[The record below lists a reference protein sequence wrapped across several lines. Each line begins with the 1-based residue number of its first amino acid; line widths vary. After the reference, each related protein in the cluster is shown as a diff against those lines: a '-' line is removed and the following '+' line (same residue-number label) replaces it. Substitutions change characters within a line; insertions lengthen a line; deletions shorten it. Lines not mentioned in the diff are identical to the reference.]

1 MVRKRTFSCG
11 TNVGILARLASQ
23 SERRIRFILPARRF
37 SHIVRLDID
46 EPCSSLR
53 FCWHRLYKCVSVKCL
68 ANNTY
73 LLMLQEAHM
82 LTLP

>member
-1 MVRKRTFSCG
+1 MVKKRTFCCG

-37 SHIVRLDID
+37 SHIIRLAID

-53 FCWHRLYKCVSVKCL
+53 FC
-68 ANNTY
+68 
-73 LLMLQEAHM
+73 
-82 LTLP
+82 